1 MPSLRLR
8 VSGVNGALVDGTA
21 AAATG
26 AGTTV
31 FGAVGVV
38 VVVEE
43 TPCAEFD
50 DDPDDR
56 AQTPNVTAAATPANI
71 KWRRVRRGS

>member
-1 MPSLRLR
+1 
-8 VSGVNGALVDGTA
+8 VNGALVDGTA
-21 AAATG
+21 AEATG

-31 FGAVGVV
+31 FGAVGAA
-38 VVVEE
+38 VVVEA

-56 AQTPNVTAAATPANI
+56 AQMPNVAVAATPANT